1 MRLALHFYPDFKAIF
16 VDLLDN
22 VHRMPRVKKMEDT
35 KTISAGI
42 IGAGKKGVAF
52 LDSLL
57 KSGLVEIRF
66 IVDKN
71 PQALAMPLAKKNHV
85 AALSD
90 IDQALSQYH
99 VQYIFEA
106 TGVEEVQQLLQSK
119 SPRGTQVI
127 NHQVSLFF
135 FDLLDKMRENL
146 NGDIVNEL
154 IDIKKTLTDNSKIIQ
169 ESSKE
174 MDKVALNI
182 TLLSINASIEA
193 SRAGDAGKG
202 FAVVAQAVKETADSA
217 RTLSQRIEE
226 VNKDS
231 VEAAQK
237 IDSSL
242 KKLTSR

>member
-1 MRLALHFYPDFKAIF
+1 
-16 VDLLDN
+16 
-22 VHRMPRVKKMEDT
+22 MEET
-35 KTISAGI
+35 NKITAGI
-42 IGAGKKGVAF
+42 VGAGKRGEAF
-52 LDSLL
+52 LGSLI
-57 KSGLVEIRF
+57 KSGLVDIRF
-66 IVDKN
+66 IVDKD
-71 PQALAMPLAKKNHV
+71 PQALALPLAQKNHV
-85 AALSD
+85 TALLD

-106 TGVEEVQQLLQSK
+106 TGVEEVQQLLQDK
-119 SPRGTQVI
+119 SPHDTQVI
-127 NHQVSLFF
+127 NYQISLFF

-146 NGDIVNEL
+146 NREIVNEL
-154 IDIKKTLTDNSKIIQ
+154 IDIKNTLTGNSKIIQ

-202 FAVVAQAVKETADSA
+202 FAVVAQAVKDTADSA
-217 RTLSQRIEE
+217 RMLSQRIEE

-242 KKLTSR
+242 TKLTSQ

>member
-1 MRLALHFYPDFKAIF
+1 
-16 VDLLDN
+16 
-22 VHRMPRVKKMEDT
+22 MEAT
-35 KTISAGI
+35 KPITAGI
-42 IGAGKKGVAF
+42 IGAGKRGEAF
-52 LDSLL
+52 LGSLL
-57 KSGLVEIRF
+57 KSGLVDIRF

-71 PQALAMPLAKKNHV
+71 SNALALPFAKKNHV
-85 AALSD
+85 TALLD
-90 IDQALSQYH
+90 IDQALNQYH
-99 VQYIFEA
+99 VHYIFEA
-106 TGVEEVQQLLQSK
+106 TGVEEVQQLLQNK
-119 SPRGTQVI
+119 CPHGTQVI
-127 NHQVSLFF
+127 NHQISLFF

-174 MDKVALNI
+174 MDKVSLNI

-202 FAVVAQAVKETADSA
+202 FAVVAQAVKETADNA
-217 RTLSQRIEE
+217 RTLSRRIED

-231 VEAAQK
+231 VDAAQK

-242 KKLTSR
+242 KKLTNR

>member
-1 MRLALHFYPDFKAIF
+1 MQA
-16 VDLLDN
+16 
-22 VHRMPRVKKMEDT
+22 VKHMEET
-35 KTISAGI
+35 KKITAGI
-42 IGAGKKGVAF
+42 VGAGKRGVSF
-52 LDSLL
+52 LGSLL
-57 KSGLVEIRF
+57 KSGLVDIQF

-71 PQALAMPLAKKNHV
+71 PQALAFPFAKKNHIAV
-85 AALSD
+85 LLD
-90 IDQALSQYH
+90 IDQALKQNH

-119 SPRGTQVI
+119 SSHGTQVI

-146 NGDIVNEL
+146 NGEIISEL
-154 IDIKKTLTDNSKIIQ
+154 IDIKKTLTGNSKIIQ

-202 FAVVAQAVKETADSA
+202 FAVVAQAVKETADTA
-217 RTLSQRIEE
+217 RTLAQRIEE

-231 VEAAQK
+231 VDAAQK

-242 KKLTSR
+242 KKLNGASS

>member
-1 MRLALHFYPDFKAIF
+1 MEET
-16 VDLLDN
+16 
-22 VHRMPRVKKMEDT
+22 KKIT
-35 KTISAGI
+35 AGI

-52 LDSLL
+52 LSSLI
-57 KSGLVEIRF
+57 KSGLVDIRF

-71 PQALAMPLAKKNHV
+71 PQALAMPLAKKNRI
-85 AALSD
+85 AALLD
-90 IDQALSQYH
+90 IDQAIKQYQ

-106 TGVEEVQQLLQSK
+106 TGVEEVQQLLQEK

-193 SRAGDAGKG
+193 SRAGDSGKG

-217 RTLSQRIEE
+217 RMLSQRIEE

-231 VEAAQK
+231 VDAAQK

-242 KKLTSR
+242 QKLTSR

>member
-1 MRLALHFYPDFKAIF
+1 
-16 VDLLDN
+16 
-22 VHRMPRVKKMEDT
+22 MEET
-35 KTISAGI
+35 NKITAGI
-42 IGAGKKGVAF
+42 VGAGKRGEAF
-52 LDSLL
+52 LGSLL
-57 KSGLVEIRF
+57 KSGLVDIRF
-66 IVDKN
+66 IVDKD
-71 PQALAMPLAKKNHV
+71 PQALAFPFAKRNHI
-85 AALSD
+85 AALLD
-90 IDQALSQYH
+90 IDQALKQYH

-106 TGVEEVQQLLQSK
+106 TGVEEIQQLLQHK
-119 SPRGTQVI
+119 SSNGTQVI

-146 NGDIVNEL
+146 NSEIVREL

-202 FAVVAQAVKETADSA
+202 FAVVAQAVKETADNA
-217 RTLSQRIEE
+217 RALAQRIEE

-231 VEAAQK
+231 VNAAQK

-242 KKLTSR
+242 NKLK